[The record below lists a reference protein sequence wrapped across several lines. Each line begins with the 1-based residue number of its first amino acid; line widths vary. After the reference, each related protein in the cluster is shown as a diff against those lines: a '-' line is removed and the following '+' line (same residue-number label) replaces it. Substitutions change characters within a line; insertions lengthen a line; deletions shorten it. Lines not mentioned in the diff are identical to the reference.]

1 MLEKVRQNF
10 LKNCLVKVPCHNEG
24 SVRVSV
30 L

>member
-10 LKNCLVKVPCHNEG
+10 KICLVKVPCHDKG